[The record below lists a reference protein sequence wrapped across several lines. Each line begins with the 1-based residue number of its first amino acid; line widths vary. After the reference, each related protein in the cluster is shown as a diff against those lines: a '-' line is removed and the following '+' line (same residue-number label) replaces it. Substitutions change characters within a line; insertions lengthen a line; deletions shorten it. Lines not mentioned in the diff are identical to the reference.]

1 MEGMRR
7 WHAPLGNPSEKMPAL
22 PKNIVSLRPIKVAH
36 FELLVMENTP
46 TYTEA
51 YNELQSI
58 VKKMENADISVDELT
73 KNIERALQLIRICK
87 EKLGKTEEEVNKMM
101 S

>member
-1 MEGMRR
+1 MILME
-7 WHAPLGNPSEKMPAL
+7 KQ
-22 PKNIVSLRPIKVAH
+22 
-36 FELLVMENTP
+36 P

-73 KNIERALQLIRICK
+73 QNIERALQLIRICK
-87 EKLGKTEEEVNKMM
+87 EKLGKTEEEVNKIM

>member
-1 MEGMRR
+1 MI
-7 WHAPLGNPSEKMPAL
+7 L
-22 PKNIVSLRPIKVAH
+22 
-36 FELLVMENTP
+36 MENNP

-73 KNIERALQLIRICK
+73 KNIERALNEGWLH
-87 EKLGKTEEEVNKMM
+87 N
-101 S
+101 

>member
-1 MEGMRR
+1 MTLKNARR
-7 WHAPLGNPSEKMPAL
+7 WRKTWHNSLCHKPLTRLWRTFSTCKQQL
-22 PKNIVSLRPIKVAH
+22 
-36 FELLVMENTP
+36 MENNL

-87 EKLGKTEEEVNKMM
+87 EKLGKTEEEVNKIM

>member
-1 MEGMRR
+1 ME
-7 WHAPLGNPSEKMPAL
+7 KQ
-22 PKNIVSLRPIKVAH
+22 
-36 FELLVMENTP
+36 P

-87 EKLGKTEEEVNKMM
+87 EKLDRGGGEQDHELAHGAGSVGRVL
-101 S
+101 